1 MQAMAGAG
9 VSPGAERRV
18 VVCHDCGL
26 LLRVAPLP
34 ESGSA
39 SCPRCGAD
47 VLGSRPNSIERT
59 LGLVLA
65 GLILFAITQLFPFL
79 AFKMEGREEISHL
92 ATGALQL
99 ARQGFTSLGILVFFA
114 SIAAPL
120 LKLLSLLAVLW
131 PLQRGRRP
139 KYLPRLFRF
148 VEVIHPWAMME
159 VYMLGVFVAY
169 VKLIDLAT
177 LEIGLGLF
185 AFVALILVMVAADWM
200 LEPDAVWERIAPARD
215 FEAREFATKEFQA
228 KESQAKG
235 LSAKE
240 GGAAAASGVVGC
252 HGCGLVL
259 SADVGGHAHRRC
271 PRCGASVHRRK
282 PDSIARTAALVLTAA
297 ILYVPAN
304 AYPVMTVTSFG
315 HGEPDTILSGVKA
328 LIEEEMW
335 PLALLVFFASIT
347 VPMLKLVG
355 LSFLLV
361 SVRRRSRWRLRD
373 RTALYRVIEGVGRW
387 SMIDVFMISIL
398 VALVRLGSIAT
409 IAPGI
414 GAVSFA
420 AVVIVTMIASMM
432 FDPRLMWD
440 AAEKSDAGSGT

>member
-34 ESGSA
+34 ESGGA

-120 LKLLSLLAVLW
+120 LKLLSLFAVLW
-131 PLQRGRRP
+131 PLHLGRRP

-200 LEPDAVWERIAPARD
+200 LEPDAVWERIAPAKD
-215 FEAREFATKEFQA
+215 FEAREFAAKEFAA
-228 KESQAKG
+228 KESQAKE
-235 LSAKE
+235 LSAK
-240 GGAAAASGVVGC
+240 GAGAAAAPGVVGC

-259 SADVGGHAHRRC
+259 SADAGGHAHRRC

-335 PLALLVFFASIT
+335 PLALLVFFASVT
-347 VPMLKLVG
+347 VPMLKLAG

-361 SVRRRSRWRLRD
+361 SVRRRWRWRLRD

-440 AAEKSDAGSGT
+440 AAEKNDAGSGT